1 MNPLLRAPIYAVT
14 FLLLAS
20 PWNLRT
26 QQAVAAIDA
35 DVLLS
40 QGTIIDGSG
49 SEGVVGNLA
58 IRGDRIVAV
67 GEFEVGRVERT
78 IDCTGLVIAPGFIDL
93 HNHSD
98 FFRTVKDPATG
109 EESEVPAILVDNL
122 RPASCYLTQ
131 GCTTIVTGNCGG
143 GAVNVE
149 KFYDKLEANRPG
161 LNVAHLLPHGAL
173 RTKVIGKTRRAPTPE
188 ELQRMRDLARQA
200 MQEGAWGMT
209 TGLQYVPGSFAKTDE
224 LVAIAQ
230 VVGEEGGIYASH
242 MRNESGQLLEAVE
255 ETIAIGRQ
263 ANLPVH
269 ISHFKSSKIP
279 NWGKVR
285 VAADLIEQ
293 ARAEGVLATVDQ
305 YPYIAS
311 STSITAM
318 LLPDEEREGGTE
330 ATVERVSDPEQLPR
344 IRPLVQEALDA
355 RGKIMVASCPA
366 HPTWV
371 GRTIRE
377 IAADEQREP
386 IEVALDIIRSG
397 AEQGVNFSMDE
408 RDVQFVM
415 TLPWAATASDGSTK
429 VDDGTRPH
437 PRSFG
442 TFSRRIGHYAIEK
455 GVVPIEKAVRSS
467 SGLPADILGL
477 TDRGYL
483 REGLVAD
490 LVVFDPKTFRD
501 HATFQKPF
509 EVSTGARWV
518 FVNGKAAID
527 GGELK
532 IPDAGSAAEE
542 KVGKRARVQELTRAI
557 TQYQCAHQWQHAREA
572 RLKWFG
578 RCGEGRENK
587 QPDHRADD
595 TAQKE
600 SSPLSNLSQPD
611 CSADQETQ

>member
-14 FLLLAS
+14 LLLLAS
-20 PWNLRT
+20 PGYLRP
-26 QQAVAAIDA
+26 QQARAAIDA

-40 QGTIIDGSG
+40 QGTIIDGTG
-49 SEGVVGNLA
+49 SAGIVGDLA

-67 GEFEVGRVERT
+67 GEFEAGLVGRT

-98 FFRTVKDPATG
+98 FYRTVEDPATG
-109 EESEVPAILVDNL
+109 EESEVPAILVDAL
-122 RPASCYLTQ
+122 RPAYCYLTQ

-143 GAVNVE
+143 GAVDVE
-149 KFYDKLEANRPG
+149 DFYDKLEANRPG

-293 ARAEGVLATVDQ
+293 ARAEGVRATVDQ

-330 ATVERVSDPEQLPR
+330 ATVKRVSDPEQLPR

-377 IAADEQREP
+377 IAADQQREP

-429 VDDGTRPH
+429 VHDGTRPH

-483 REGLVAD
+483 RAGLVAD
-490 LVVFDPKTFRD
+490 LVVFDPNTFRD

-518 FVNGKAAID
+518 FVNGKASID
-527 GGELK
+527 DGKLK
-532 IPDAGSAAEE
+532 IPNAG
-542 KVGKRARVQELTRAI
+542 L
-557 TQYQCAHQWQHAREA
+557 
-572 RLKWFG
+572 
-578 RCGEGRENK
+578 
-587 QPDHRADD
+587 
-595 TAQKE
+595 
-600 SSPLSNLSQPD
+600 PLRKK
-611 CSADQETQ
+611 